1 MRDELKTY
9 TLNLKSLDQEIN
21 DPIIAGSGDVNGWT
35 FRVVLTQTAAK
46 QIADGS
52 KLYLNW
58 HHLSADVYGYNVFT
72 RINENT
78 WELYW
83 PVALTQHKGD
93 VLARIELVDQIS
105 IAPSVN
111 FTIRVLSNPNDDRR
125 FEYKDDYSVFS
136 LAVLELNSALENA
149 NKQMEEWRC
158 EFQAMRN
165 YVAEIRSSIEAG
177 IPEDM
182 TIKEYIDSQ
191 DNIMLE
197 ELMKYIDEKLEGDT
211 SDGVEGIS

>member
-46 QIADGS
+46 QIADKS

-58 HHLSADVYGYNVFT
+58 HHISADVYGYNVFT
-72 RINENT
+72 RVNENT

-83 PVALTQHKGD
+83 PIALTQHKGD

-105 IAPSVN
+105 IAPSTN

-136 LAVLELNSALENA
+136 LAVLELNSALESA
-149 NKQMEEWRC
+149 NKQMEEWQC

-182 TIKEYIDSQ
+182 TIKEYIDNQ
-191 DNIMLE
+191 DNTLYEDLIT
-197 ELMKYIDEKLEGDT
+197 YIDSKVEGDT
-211 SDGVEGIS
+211 SDGVESIS

>member
-1 MRDELKTY
+1 M
-9 TLNLKSLDQEIN
+9 
-21 DPIIAGSGDVNGWT
+21 
-35 FRVVLTQTAAK
+35 
-46 QIADGS
+46 
-52 KLYLNW
+52 NW
-58 HHLSADVYGYNVFT
+58 HHISADVYGYNVFT
-72 RINENT
+72 RVNENT

-149 NKQMEEWRC
+149 NKQMEEWQC
-158 EFQAMRN
+158 EFQAMKN

-182 TIKEYIDSQ
+182 TIKEYIDNQ
-191 DNIMLE
+191 DNTLYEDLIT
-197 ELMKYIDEKLEGDT
+197 YIDSKVEGDT
-211 SDGVEGIS
+211 SDGVESIS